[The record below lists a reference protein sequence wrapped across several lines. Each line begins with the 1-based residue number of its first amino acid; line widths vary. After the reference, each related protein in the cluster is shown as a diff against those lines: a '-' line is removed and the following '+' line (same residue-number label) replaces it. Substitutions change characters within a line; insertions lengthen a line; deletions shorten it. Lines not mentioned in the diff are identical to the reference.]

1 MPDQIPIKRF
11 RLGEMQSYE
20 VLVSDFDRIESEAK
34 SIGTDLAFFTACL
47 PVAITLHIT
56 LRTVTPADQYV
67 RESFTIL
74 MWVCYLASIYFG
86 VKAFRQRGRLKVF
99 MQNIRNA
106 QVPPL
111 GEKGSELGPGEVIDA
126 VFVGE
131 QAVTQDNQAE
141 DGK

>member
-1 MPDQIPIKRF
+1 MPPPSFLRFTQGMLETMPDQISIKRF

-20 VLVSDFDRIESEAK
+20 VLVSDFNRIESEAK

-74 MWVCYLASIYFG
+74 MWVCYLASTECPSPAAWR
-86 VKAFRQRGRLKVF
+86 KRK
-99 MQNIRNA
+99 
-106 QVPPL
+106 
-111 GEKGSELGPGEVIDA
+111 
-126 VFVGE
+126 
-131 QAVTQDNQAE
+131 
-141 DGK
+141 